1 MKRLAVLLVAFVL
14 CGAACARPPA
24 QAPYPERAQVRA
36 FIRQM
41 VERHG
46 FNAKA
51 LRDLFAQARFL
62 PAVLAAMQPG
72 PAQHPSWEDYRAMFV
87 NERRIGQGLG
97 FWEVNR
103 AALARAQR
111 LYGVPAQV
119 IVAIIGIETFYG
131 RQTGRWRVI
140 DALSTLAFDD
150 PRRARFFRG
159 ELESYLLFARAAGL
173 DALALRGSPAGAIGL
188 PQFMPRTYREYAVD
202 FDGDGKAD
210 LLDSAADAIGSVAN
224 FLRAHGWRRG
234 EPADLDASVSGDGY
248 WAYADGGVQ
257 PRYTLAELAQAGIA
271 FSAAGVPADARAALI
286 ELETPD
292 RPSEYR
298 LGLNNF
304 YVLTRYNRSSF
315 YACAVSDLA
324 AALRAAR
331 RP

>member
-1 MKRLAVLLVAFVL
+1 MKQLAVLLVALVL
-14 CGAACARPPA
+14 CGAADARPPA
-24 QAPYPERAQVRA
+24 QSPYLERPQVRA

-41 VERHG
+41 IERHG
-46 FNAKA
+46 FDAKA

-62 PAVLAAMQPG
+62 PEVLAAMRPT
-72 PAQHPSWEDYRAMFV
+72 PAQRPSWEDYRAMFV
-87 NERRIGQGLG
+87 NARRIDQGLG

-103 AALARAQR
+103 AALARAHR
-111 LYGVPAQV
+111 LYGVPAEV

-131 RQTGRWRVI
+131 RQTGRWRVL

-150 PRRARFFRG
+150 PRRGQFFRG
-159 ELESYLLFARAAGL
+159 ELESYLLFAHEAGL
-173 DALALRGSPAGAIGL
+173 DVLALRGSPAGAIGL

-224 FLRAHGWRRG
+224 FLQAHGWRRG
-234 EPADLDASVSGDGY
+234 EPADLDASVSGEGY

-257 PRYTLAELAQAGIA
+257 PRYTLAELAR
-271 FSAAGVPADARAALI
+271 AGVAFTAPGLPVDARAALI

-292 RPSEYR
+292 QPSEYR
-298 LGLNNF
+298 IGLNNF

-315 YACAVSDLA
+315 YACAVGDLA